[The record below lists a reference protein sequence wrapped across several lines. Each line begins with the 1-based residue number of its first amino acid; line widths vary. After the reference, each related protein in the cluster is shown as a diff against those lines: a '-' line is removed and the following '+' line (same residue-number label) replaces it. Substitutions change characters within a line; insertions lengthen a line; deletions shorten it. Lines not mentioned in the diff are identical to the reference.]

1 LIQHVRSRLLG
12 LALLTSLV
20 AGIAAGP
27 VLHLQSIADVMP
39 VVTAAFALAL
49 LSGGATALML
59 RGAIRQINKAMRDV
73 VRDPSRRIAGDGA
86 SGPEFRELAE
96 WINFLAEDADK
107 SHRALARERMLLAAV
122 AEGLTQGVIAVDS
135 EHRIELLNDAARKML
150 AVTSSPV
157 GEPLIDFVRVPE
169 LFDLI
174 DSDVAATAEVQ
185 LPNTP
190 RALIRTARKWGG
202 DGRVLLLE
210 DVTTVRRL
218 ETVRRDFVANVSH
231 ELRTPV
237 AVIRA
242 NAETLIAGAKDDP
255 VIAGKLIDGL
265 HRNAERL
272 ARILADLL
280 DLSRLDAGQY
290 RLELSAVPV
299 QRVIEQSLSAVE
311 PQAAQRNVTIAVDI
325 PPGLAVKA
333 DPKALDHILVN
344 LIDNG
349 VKYGRPDGNVWVE
362 ARPSGPA
369 DDIRAQDVRIEV
381 RDDGPGIADKHRTR
395 VFERFYRADPSR
407 SREAGGTGLGLSI
420 VKHLVESMG
429 GEVGVEPNVP
439 QGSIF
444 WLRLPRAS
452 SIGEPS

>member
-1 LIQHVRSRLLG
+1 MILRARSGLLGVLG
-12 LALLTSLV
+12 LAFLVSGV
-20 AGIAAGP
+20 AGLAALAVMRAQAVSEVVPVVLATFGATVAAGWVMTSSP
-27 VLHLQSIADVMP
+27 RAAIARLV
-39 VVTAAFALAL
+39 
-49 LSGGATALML
+49 
-59 RGAIRQINKAMRDV
+59 NAMRDV
-73 VRDPSRRIAGDGA
+73 VRDPSRRIAADAITGD
-86 SGPEFRELAE
+86 ELRDLAG
-96 WINFLAEDADK
+96 WINFLAEDIDR

-122 AEGLTQGVIAVDS
+122 ADGLTQGVIAVDS
-135 EHRIELLNDAARKML
+135 EHRIELLNDAARRML
-150 AVTSSPV
+150 GVTSSPV

-169 LFDLI
+169 LFDLL

-210 DVTTVRRL
+210 DVTAMRRL

-290 RLELSAVPV
+290 RLELAAVPV
-299 QRVIEQSLSAVE
+299 NPAIVQSLSAVE
-311 PQAAQRNVTIAVDI
+311 PQAAQRNVAVAVDI
-325 PPGLAVKA
+325 PAGLAVRA
-333 DPKALDHILVN
+333 DAKALDQILVN

-349 VKYGRPDGNVWVE
+349 VKYGRPDGNLWVC
-362 ARPSGPA
+362 ARPAGPE
-369 DDIRAQDVRIEV
+369 DGEVRIEI
-381 RDDGPGIADKHRTR
+381 RDDGPGIADKHRAR

-420 VKHLVESMG
+420 VKHLVESMD
-429 GEVGVEPNVP
+429 GEVGVEPNAP
-439 QGSIF
+439 HGSIF

-452 SIGEPS
+452 SMGTS

>member
-1 LIQHVRSRLLG
+1 MIQRVRLRLLG
-12 LALLTSLV
+12 LALLISLA
-20 AGIAAGP
+20 AGIVAASAMRTQAAAEVLPIALGAFVIALAAGSA
-27 VLHLQSIADVMP
+27 V
-39 VVTAAFALAL
+39 ALAL
-49 LSGGATALML
+49 
-59 RGAIRQINKAMRDV
+59 RGALRDLVRITQDV
-73 VRDPSRRIAGDGA
+73 VRHPSRRIASDGRA
-86 SGPEFRELAE
+86 DDEVHELAE
-96 WINFLAEDADK
+96 WINFLADDAHK
-107 SHRALARERMLLAAV
+107 SHLALARERMLLAAV
-122 AEGLTQGVIAVDS
+122 ADGLTQGVIAVDG

-150 AVTSSPV
+150 GVTSSPV
-157 GEPLIDFVRVPE
+157 GELLIDFVRVPE

-174 DSDVAATAEVQ
+174 DSDAAATAEVQ
-185 LPNTP
+185 LPNTT
-190 RALIRTARKWGG
+190 RALIRPARKWGG
-202 DGRVLLLE
+202 DGRVLLIE
-210 DVTTVRRL
+210 DVTAMRRL

-242 NAETLIAGAKDDP
+242 NAETLMAGAKDDP
-255 VIAGKLIDGL
+255 AIAGKLIDGL

-290 RLELSAVPV
+290 RLELSPV
-299 QRVIEQSLSAVE
+299 VIAPIIEQALTALE
-311 PQAAQRNVTIAVDI
+311 PQAARRKVTVTVAVPDA
-325 PPGLAVKA
+325 LAVRA

-349 VKYGRPDGNVWVE
+349 VKYGRPDGNVWVS
-362 ARPSGPA
+362 AHAAGA
-369 DDIRAQDVRIEV
+369 FVRIEV
-381 RDDGPGIADKHRTR
+381 RDDGPGIADKHRAR

-444 WLRLPRAS
+444 WLRLREAS
-452 SIGEPS
+452 IIEATS

>member
-1 LIQHVRSRLLG
+1 LIQRVRSSLLG
-12 LALLTSLV
+12 LALLVS
-20 AGIAAGP
+20 IAAAILAAA
-27 VLHLQSIADVMP
+27 VLHPPTASDVLPIAG
-39 VVTAAFALAL
+39 AAFAV
-49 LSGGATALML
+49 SI
-59 RGAIRQINKAMRDV
+59 AIGWAVVAIVRAAIHRLVKSMRDV
-73 VRDPSRRIAGDGA
+73 VRDPSRRIAPDGA
-86 SGPEFRELAE
+86 TGDELRELTE
-96 WINFLAEDADK
+96 WINFLADDVDR
-107 SHRALARERMLLAAV
+107 SHRALVRERMLLAAV

-150 AVTSSPV
+150 GVTSSPV

-242 NAETLIAGAKDDP
+242 NAETLMAGAKDDP
-255 VIAGKLIDGL
+255 AIAGKLIDGL

-290 RLELSAVPV
+290 RLELADVPV
-299 QRVIEQSLSAVE
+299 RPVIEQSLSAVE
-311 PQAAQRNVTIAVDI
+311 PQAAQRNVSVKVDI
-325 PPGLAVKA
+325 PDELAVRA

-362 ARPSGPA
+362 ARVASDGVR
-369 DDIRAQDVRIEV
+369 DGVRIEV

-420 VKHLVESMG
+420 VKHLVESMD
-429 GEVGVEPNVP
+429 GEVGVEPNLP
-439 QGSIF
+439 HGSIF

-452 SIGEPS
+452 NMGTSP

>member
-1 LIQHVRSRLLG
+1 LIQRVRARLLS
-12 LALLTSLV
+12 LALFVSLI
-20 AGIAAGP
+20 AGIAAAASSRAPSAAEVVP
-27 VLHLQSIADVMP
+27 VALG
-39 VVTAAFALAL
+39 AFAVAIVSGMVVAL
-49 LSGGATALML
+49 VMRATL
-59 RGAIRQINKAMRDV
+59 RELVKVTREV
-73 VRDPSRRIAGDGA
+73 VRDPSRRVSSDGPQGD
-86 SGPEFRELAE
+86 EVRELCE
-96 WINFLAEDADK
+96 WFNFLADDAHK

-122 AEGLTQGVIAVDS
+122 AEGLTQGVIAVDG
-135 EHRIELLNDAARKML
+135 EHRIELLNDAARRML
-150 AVTSSPV
+150 GVTSSPV

-210 DVTTVRRL
+210 DVTAMRRL
-218 ETVRRDFVANVSH
+218 ETMRRDFVANVSH

-290 RLELSAVPV
+290 RMELSSVPV
-299 QRVIEQSLSAVE
+299 VPVIEQALTAVE
-311 PQAAQRNVTIAVDI
+311 PQAAQRKVKVNVAIS
-325 PPGLAVKA
+325 GSLAVRA

-362 ARPSGPA
+362 ARSLGE
-369 DDIRAQDVRIEV
+369 DIRIEV

-429 GEVGVEPNVP
+429 GEVGVEPNAP

-452 SIGEPS
+452 TIGASS

>member
-1 LIQHVRSRLLG
+1 MIQRVRLRLLG
-12 LALLTSLV
+12 LALLVSMLAGALTTAVLRPQLASGALSV
-20 AGIAAGP
+20 AA
-27 VLHLQSIADVMP
+27 
-39 VVTAAFALAL
+39 AAFAV
-49 LSGGATALML
+49 SVVIGWVVMVIL
-59 RGAIRQINKAMRDV
+59 RGAVRRLVRSMRDV
-73 VRDPSRRIAGDGA
+73 VRDPSRRIPPDGA
-86 SGPEFRELAE
+86 VGDELRELAE
-96 WINFLAEDADK
+96 WINFLADDADK

-122 AEGLTQGVIAVDS
+122 ADGSTQGVIAVDS

-150 AVTSSPV
+150 GVTSSPV
-157 GEPLIDFVRVPE
+157 GELLIDFVRVPE

-242 NAETLIAGAKDDP
+242 NAETLMAGAKDDP

-290 RLELSAVPV
+290 RLEVTNVPV
-299 QRVIEQSLSAVE
+299 EKIIDQALSAVE
-311 PQAAQRNVTIAVDI
+311 PQVAQRKVTVNVAI
-325 PPGLAVKA
+325 PDELAVRA

-362 ARPSGPA
+362 ARPIGE
-369 DDIRAQDVRIEV
+369 DVRIEV
-381 RDDGPGIADKHRTR
+381 RDDGPGIADKHRAR

-429 GEVGVEPNVP
+429 GDVGVEPNSP
-439 QGSIF
+439 HGSIF
-444 WLRLPRAS
+444 WLRLRRAN
-452 SIGEPS
+452 SIGATT

>member
-1 LIQHVRSRLLG
+1 MIQRVRSRLLG
-12 LALLTSLV
+12 LAALVSLTVAVAVATTAHTQTLSELV
-20 AGIAAGP
+20 
-27 VLHLQSIADVMP
+27 SIAL
-39 VVTAAFALAL
+39 AAFTAVVAVGWIIAGL
-49 LSGGATALML
+49 LRTAT
-59 RGAIRQINKAMRDV
+59 RRVVKTMRDV
-73 VRDPSRRIAGDGA
+73 VRDPSRRITADGPAGD
-86 SGPEFRELAE
+86 ELRELAE
-96 WINFLAEDADK
+96 WINFLAEDADR

-122 AEGLTQGVIAVDS
+122 ADGLTQGVIAVDS

-150 AVTSSPV
+150 GVTSSPV

-242 NAETLIAGAKDDP
+242 NAETLMAGAKNDP
-255 VIAGKLIDGL
+255 VIASKLIDGL

-290 RLELSAVPV
+290 RLELSSVPV
-299 QRVIEQSLSAVE
+299 KPVIEQSLSAIE
-311 PQAAQRNVTIAVDI
+311 PQAAQRNVFVNVDI
-325 PPGLAVKA
+325 PAELAVRA

-349 VKYGRPDGNVWVE
+349 VKYGRADGNVWVE
-362 ARPSGPA
+362 ARPAGDRSDA
-369 DDIRAQDVRIEV
+369 VRIEV
-381 RDDGPGIADKHRTR
+381 RDDGPGIADKHRGR

-429 GEVGVEPNVP
+429 GEVGVEPNLP
-439 QGSIF
+439 NGSIF

-452 SIGEPS
+452 SIGISPS

>member
-1 LIQHVRSRLLG
+1 LIHRVRVRLISVA
-12 LALLTSLV
+12 LAAALV
-20 AGIAAGP
+20 SGIATASVRHTEAVGE
-27 VLHLQSIADVMP
+27 VMP
-39 VVTAAFALAL
+39 SVIAVFVLTLLAGWLAASALRA
-49 LSGGATALML
+49 
-59 RGAIRQINKAMRDV
+59 AIRDLVKRTRDV
-73 VRDPSRRIAGDGA
+73 VRDPSRRITRDGSA
-86 SGPEFRELAE
+86 EDELVELAE
-96 WINFLAEDADK
+96 WVNFLADDAHK

-122 AEGLTQGVIAVDS
+122 AEGLTQGVIAVDG

-150 AVTSSPV
+150 GVTSSPV

-169 LFDLI
+169 LFDML

-185 LPNTP
+185 LPNTA
-190 RALIRTARKWGG
+190 RALIRAARKWGG

-210 DVTTVRRL
+210 DVTTMRRL

-242 NAETLIAGAKDDP
+242 NAETLMAGAKNDP
-255 VIAGKLIDGL
+255 AIAGKLIDGL

-290 RLELSAVPV
+290 RMELSEVAITPV
-299 QRVIEQSLSAVE
+299 LD
-311 PQAAQRNVTIAVDI
+311 QAITATEMQATQRNVTVNVAI
-325 PPGLAVKA
+325 PDALAVRA

-362 ARPSGPA
+362 AKPTG
-369 DDIRAQDVRIEV
+369 DDVRIEV
-381 RDDGPGIADKHRTR
+381 RDDGPGIADKHRAR

-429 GEVGVEPNVP
+429 GDVGVEPNVP

-444 WLRLPRAS
+444 WLRLPRARERGATATS
-452 SIGEPS
+452 GATP

>member
-1 LIQHVRSRLLG
+1 LIQRVRSRLLG
-12 LALLTSLV
+12 LALLVSLV
-20 AGIAAGP
+20 AGVAATAALHPRTVSDALPVAVATFVVAVAAGWM
-27 VLHLQSIADVMP
+27 V
-39 VVTAAFALAL
+39 AA
-49 LSGGATALML
+49 TL
-59 RGAIRQINKAMRDV
+59 RGTVRRLVVSMRDV
-73 VRDPSRRIAGDGA
+73 VRDPTRRIAADGA
-86 SGPEFRELAE
+86 NGDELRELAE
-96 WINFLAEDADK
+96 WINFLAEDADR

-122 AEGLTQGVIAVDS
+122 ADGLTQGVIAVDG

-150 AVTSSPV
+150 GVTSSPV
-157 GEPLIDFVRVPE
+157 GELLIDFVRVPE

-210 DVTTVRRL
+210 DVTAMRRL

-242 NAETLIAGAKDDP
+242 NAETLIAGAKDEP

-290 RLELSAVPV
+290 RLELAPVPV
-299 QRVIEQSLSAVE
+299 QPVIEQSLSAIE
-311 PQAAQRNVTIAVDI
+311 PQAAQRNVTVAVDI
-325 PPGLAVKA
+325 PGELAVRA

-344 LIDNG
+344 LIDNA
-349 VKYGRPDGNVWVE
+349 VKYGRSDGNVWVS
-362 ARPSGPA
+362 ARPTGPG
-369 DDIRAQDVRIEV
+369 DSVRIEV
-381 RDDGPGIADKHRTR
+381 RDDGPGIADKHRAR

-429 GEVGVEPNVP
+429 GEVGVEPHLP
-439 QGSIF
+439 QGSVF
-444 WLRLPRAS
+444 WLRLPRATS
-452 SIGEPS
+452 NGTPP

>member
-1 LIQHVRSRLLG
+1 LTQRVRLRLLG
-12 LALLTSLV
+12 IALLVSILV
-20 AGIAAGP
+20 GTLAAA
-27 VLHLQSIADVMP
+27 VLPPQLASETMSIAL
-39 VVTAAFALAL
+39 AAFLIALVVGWAM
-49 LSGGATALML
+49 AAIL
-59 RGAIRQINKAMRDV
+59 RAAVRRVVKVMRDV
-73 VRDPSRRIAGDGA
+73 VRDPSRRIALDGPIGD
-86 SGPEFRELAE
+86 ELRELTE
-96 WINFLAEDADK
+96 WINFLADDADK

-122 AEGLTQGVIAVDS
+122 ADGLTQGVIAVDS

-150 AVTSSPV
+150 GVTSSPV
-157 GEPLIDFVRVPE
+157 GELLIDFVRVPE

-174 DSDVAATAEVQ
+174 DSDVAATAEVS

-210 DVTTVRRL
+210 DVTTMRRL

-242 NAETLIAGAKDDP
+242 NAETLMAGAKDDP
-255 VIAGKLIDGL
+255 AIAGRLIDGL

-290 RLELSAVPV
+290 RLELASVPV
-299 QRVIEQSLSAVE
+299 RQVTEQSLSALE
-311 PQAAQRNVTIAVDI
+311 PQAAQRNVAVKVDI
-325 PPGLAVKA
+325 PDGLTVRA
-333 DPKALDHILVN
+333 DSKALDHILVN

-349 VKYGRPDGNVWVE
+349 VKYGRPDGNVWVH
-362 ARPSGPA
+362 ARPDDSG
-369 DDIRAQDVRIEV
+369 VRIEV

-429 GEVGVEPNVP
+429 GEVGVEPNLP
-439 QGSIF
+439 HGSIF
-444 WLRLPRAS
+444 WLRLPRAGN
-452 SIGEPS
+452 IGTSP

>member
-1 LIQHVRSRLLG
+1 LIQRVRARL
-12 LALLTSLV
+12 
-20 AGIAAGP
+20 
-27 VLHLQSIADVMP
+27 
-39 VVTAAFALAL
+39 FALAL
-49 LSGGATALML
+49 VVALAASIAAAAVLRAQTAAELAPIAIGAFVIVLVTGVAVV
-59 RGAIRQINKAMRDV
+59 AFIRNSLTDLVKRTREV
-73 VRDPSRRIAGDGA
+73 VRDPSRRIASDA
-86 SGPEFRELAE
+86 IADEAHELGE

-107 SHRALARERMLLAAV
+107 SHHALARERMLLAAV
-122 AEGLTQGVIAVDS
+122 AEGLTQGVIAVDN
-135 EHRIELLNDAARKML
+135 EHRIELLNDAARRML
-150 AVTSSPV
+150 GVTSSPL

-169 LFDLI
+169 LFDLL
-174 DSDVAATAEVQ
+174 DGDVAATAEVQ

-210 DVTTVRRL
+210 DVTAMRRL

-242 NAETLIAGAKDDP
+242 NAETLMAGAKDEP

-290 RLELSAVPV
+290 RMELSSVAIQPLV
-299 QRVIEQSLSAVE
+299 EQSLAAVE
-311 PQAAQRNVTIAVDI
+311 PLVAQRKVNVRVEVPAA
-325 PPGLAVKA
+325 LAVRA

-349 VKYGRPDGNVWVE
+349 VKYGRPDGNVWVS
-362 ARPSGPA
+362 ARPDGRDGKS
-369 DDIRAQDVRIEV
+369 VRIEV
-381 RDDGPGIADKHRTR
+381 RDDGPGLADKHRAR

-420 VKHLVESMG
+420 VKHLVESMD
-429 GEVGVEPNVP
+429 GEVGVEPNSP

-444 WLRLPRAS
+444 WLRLPQAS
-452 SIGEPS
+452 RIETSS

>member
-1 LIQHVRSRLLG
+1 LIRRVRPQLFG
-12 LALLTSLV
+12 LALLASLLTGAV
-20 AGIAAGP
+20 AAAAMH
-27 VLHLQSIADVMP
+27 VRDAA
-39 VVTAAFALAL
+39 VVPLAGAAFAVVL
-49 LSGGATALML
+49 GAGYTTAMILD
-59 RGAIRQINKAMRDV
+59 RAMRDLV
-73 VRDPSRRIAGDGA
+73 KRTRDLVRDPGRRIAIEGTPGD
-86 SGPEFRELAE
+86 PVRELTE
-96 WINFLAEDADK
+96 WINFLADDVDK
-107 SHRALARERMLLAAV
+107 SHLALARERMLLAAV
-122 AEGLTQGVIAVDS
+122 AEGLTQGVIAVDA

-150 AVTSSPV
+150 GVTSSPV

-169 LFDLI
+169 LFDLL
-174 DSDVAATAEVQ
+174 DGDVAATAEVE

-190 RALIRTARKWGG
+190 RALIRTARKWGR

-210 DVTTVRRL
+210 DVTAMRRL

-242 NAETLIAGAKDDP
+242 NAETLIAGAKNDP
-255 VIAGKLIDGL
+255 VIAGQLIDGL

-290 RLELSAVPV
+290 RLELSPVPV
-299 QRVIEQSLSAVE
+299 LPVLEQAVTAVE
-311 PQAAQRNVTIAVDI
+311 FQATQRNVKVN
-325 PPGLAVKA
+325 LAVPGDLAVRA
-333 DPKALDHILVN
+333 DPKALDHVLVN

-349 VKYGRPDGNVWVE
+349 VKYGRIDGSVWV
-362 ARPSGPA
+362 AASAAG
-369 DDIRAQDVRIEV
+369 DDVRIEV
-381 RDDGPGIADKHRTR
+381 RDDGPGIADKHRGR

-429 GEVGVEPNVP
+429 GDVGVEPSLP
-439 QGSIF
+439 HGSIF
-444 WLRLPRAS
+444 WLRLRRAGT
-452 SIGEPS
+452 IEATP